1 MKRKRPLVSIIIN
14 CHNGEKYLQQT
25 LRSILNQDYE
35 NWEVIFFDNSS
46 SDESK
51 NIFDSFNDK
60 RLRYF
65 YSKKKINLY
74 NARNKAVS
82 NASGDYI
89 SFLDV
94 DDLWKK
100 NFLTEHIK
108 AIRKFDSSIVY
119 SKYYIKNENK
129 DKIYLKEE
137 KDLFSGYI
145 TQNLLNNYSV
155 GIIAVIIEK
164 SIFNKYKFNHNL
176 NIIGD
181 FDFFIRLSLKYK
193 FFALNRALALYRSH
207 SESFTYRN
215 SLLYYLEFRQW
226 YKDNFELI
234 KKFNLYKLKYFIF
247 KLRCK
252 NYFRIIFK

>member
-1 MKRKRPLVSIIIN
+1 MNTKPLVSIIIN
-14 CHNGEKYLQQT
+14 CHNGEEYLKQT

-51 NIFDSFNDK
+51 NIFNSFNDK

-65 YSKKKINLY
+65 NSKKKLNLY

-82 NASGDYI
+82 YASGDYI

-100 NFLTEHIK
+100 NFLIEHIR
-108 AIRKFDSSIVY
+108 AIRKFDTSIVY

-145 TQNLLNNYSV
+145 TQNLLNNYSI
-155 GIIAVIIEK
+155 GIIAVIIKK
-164 SIFNKYKFNHNL
+164 SIFNKYKFNDNL

-193 FFALNRALALYRSH
+193 FFALNKALALYRSH

-215 SLLYYLEFRQW
+215 SLLYYSEFKQW
-226 YKDNFELI
+226 YEDNFELI

-247 KLRCK
+247 KLRFK
-252 NYFRIIFK
+252 HYFRIIFK

>member
-1 MKRKRPLVSIIIN
+1 MNTKPLVSIIIN
-14 CHNGEKYLQQT
+14 CHNGEKYLKQT
-25 LRSILNQDYE
+25 LHSVLNQTYT

-46 SDESK
+46 NDKSK
-51 NIFDSFNDK
+51 NIFKSLNDK

-65 YSKKKINLY
+65 YSKKKLNLY
-74 NARNKAVS
+74 DARNKAIYK
-82 NASGDYI
+82 ACGDYI
-89 SFLDV
+89 SFLDT

-100 NFLTEHIK
+100 NFLREHIRIIK
-108 AIRKFDSSIVY
+108 KFDTHIVY

-129 DKIYLKEE
+129 GKIYLKEE
-137 KDLFSGYI
+137 KDLFSGHI

-155 GIIAVIIEK
+155 GILAVIIKK
-164 SIFNKYKFNHNL
+164 SIFNEYKFNDNL